1 MWRMT
6 KSLIRKLQSHGII
19 VLRMDSLFPI
29 ADTFEWKVRTGR
41 ERPSVLFYKAS
52 ALYCWKLRAVTFLN
66 QIKMIF
72 LYSLLIHTF
81 VTTDN

>member
-1 MWRMT
+1 MT

-52 ALYCWKLRAVTFLN
+52 ALYCWKLRAVNIPKPNKNDFFYILC
-66 QIKMIF
+66 
-72 LYSLLIHTF
+72 
-81 VTTDN
+81 